1 MSGRLSPSCSDQS
14 QLFPLFFKNFLDS
27 QCSVTLLAFWL
38 FVVYKSAEWNK
49 QRCMNLHVSA
59 KMHAQ
64 VKTKVKLGIKMD
76 GEGNEGKLE
85 LMSCYLSECCSC
97 QDRRHLWPFYS
108 CLRVGWFNFCPPCV
122 SALQAGQK
130 KVDLSAL
137 QTPQERF
144 RVCASRWYFFSSRH
158 QTEGLTACFAGRNAF
173 YCALLCV
180 YCTFMWCIVCLVL

>member
-14 QLFPLFFKNFLDS
+14 QLFPLFFKKFLDS

-64 VKTKVKLGIKMD
+64 VKTKVKLGIKKD

-85 LMSCYLSECCSC
+85 LMSCYLCICRSVNAARVRTDATSDLFIPASEWVGLISAPVRLSSTGRTEKSWFISFTNSTGEI
-97 QDRRHLWPFYS
+97 QS
-108 CLRVGWFNFCPPCV
+108 LRFTLV
-122 SALQAGQK
+122 
-130 KVDLSAL
+130 
-137 QTPQERF
+137 
-144 RVCASRWYFFSSRH
+144 FF
-158 QTEGLTACFAGRNAF
+158 
-173 YCALLCV
+173 
-180 YCTFMWCIVCLVL
+180 

>member
-14 QLFPLFFKNFLDS
+14 QLFPLFLKIFLDS

-85 LMSCYLSECCSC
+85 LMSCYLCICRSVNAARVRTDATSDLFIPASEWVGLISAPRAS
-97 QDRRHLWPFYS
+97 QLYRPDRKKLIYQLYKLHRRDSEFALHVGIFLAADIK
-108 CLRVGWFNFCPPCV
+108 LRV
-122 SALQAGQK
+122 
-130 KVDLSAL
+130 
-137 QTPQERF
+137 
-144 RVCASRWYFFSSRH
+144 
-158 QTEGLTACFAGRNAF
+158 
-173 YCALLCV
+173 
-180 YCTFMWCIVCLVL
+180 